1 MATFTLTANTNIDAL
16 TSKAGGDTYNTAG
29 YILTIDQDSR
39 VGLNQTTSATLG
51 PITITAATGG
61 KCNID
66 GTAIWMIPYT
76 GGSGNVPAWNTVIT
90 NSTGAGK
97 LIGVHSALTAASTA
111 TGAPCRR
118 PDLSVSSKKP
128 GLMLAGALAGITA
141 TASDAGRVGWLEIV
155 GDEASTINANRL
167 GEVNIT
173 GAWFSL
179 GTTSGA
185 SNQTL
190 QIPNNG
196 LLRYDRSFY

>member
-90 NSTGAGK
+90 NSTGSGK

-111 TGAPCRR
+111 TGAAMPAYRIYPCQAKNRGLCRR
-118 PDLSVSSKKP
+118 
-128 GLMLAGALAGITA
+128 GFGG
-141 TASDAGRVGWLEIV
+141 
-155 GDEASTINANRL
+155 NY
-167 GEVNIT
+167 
-173 GAWFSL
+173 
-179 GTTSGA
+179 
-185 SNQTL
+185 
-190 QIPNNG
+190 
-196 LLRYDRSFY
+196 RYGF